1 LYCSVLFGPMTGL
14 PFPSDLPLIG
24 PFTGNQTV
32 GF

>member
-1 LYCSVLFGPMTGL
+1 MTGL